1 MFGPWFYQGIVDL
14 DLGLPG
20 FCPDSL
26 PIPSSDS
33 ISLSLRPDAL
43 TVPLLFIGH
52 PTH

>member
-1 MFGPWFYQGIVDL
+1 MLSLRFYQGIVDL
-14 DLGLPG
+14 ELELPG
-20 FCPDSL
+20 LCPGSL

-43 TVPLLFIGH
+43 TVPLLFFRH

>member
-1 MFGPWFYQGIVDL
+1 MLGLWFYQGIVDL
-14 DLGLPG
+14 ELGLPG
-20 FCPDSL
+20 LCPDSL

-43 TVPLLFIGH
+43 TVPLLFFGH